1 MLVEFHMDDFSDLD
15 RMYIAHENLW
25 HIFYMRLNGKILT
38 LMKYPNFVVKIE
50 DLLTFLNKNV
60 TN

>member
-1 MLVEFHMDDFSDLD
+1 MDDFSDLD
-15 RMYIAHENLW
+15 RMCIAHENLW

>member
-1 MLVEFHMDDFSDLD
+1 MDDFSDLD
-15 RMYIAHENLW
+15 RMCIAHENLW

-38 LMKYPNFVVKIE
+38 LMKYPNFVVKIG
-50 DLLTFLNKNV
+50 LINILNKNV